1 MSWLSLW
8 VGCRKSD
15 ERGKRGVSL
24 QHLGTVYFLP
34 LGQDQTAQNGAFF
47 FKSHLASHRERS
59 KEVLGEV
66 TA

>member
-15 ERGKRGVSL
+15 ERGHRGVSL
-24 QHLGTVYFLP
+24 QHLGTVYFL
-34 LGQDQTAQNGAFF
+34 LGQDQTAQNGASF
-47 FKSHLASHRERS
+47 FKSHLTSHRERS